1 MQKVFW
7 KILEESLLFSNLNDF
22 VSQYECVEAW
32 GDDWERKTYTVV
44 LLLLQYI
51 IPLCVMAL
59 SYLLAWRKLYAHNE
73 SMIRMQEEYEQS
85 MEWNVPQRK
94 KSQVEGEGLDW
105 DHSKEFSGNL
115 YKQSEISYA
124 FDSNSLW
131 KMKNIVR

>member
-1 MQKVFW
+1 M
-7 KILEESLLFSNLNDF
+7 
-22 VSQYECVEAW
+22 EAW
-32 GDDWERKTYTVV
+32 GNDWERKTYTVV

-94 KSQVEGEGLDW
+94 KSQVEG
-105 DHSKEFSGNL
+105 
-115 YKQSEISYA
+115 
-124 FDSNSLW
+124 
-131 KMKNIVR
+131 